1 MEHHYVTADQPSSV
15 RVVNIRHKTNSLDQ
29 ADSTHELPEE
39 PAVFVVTGR
48 VNGQPANPRYVGRT
62 LNLRETVEG
71 LFDANQAAP
80 ADHDCFK
87 QFMLSIKLK
96 VLLYEP
102 TAPELLDGKQ
112 AEWQQKFKPACNEV
126 LNEIH

>member
-1 MEHHYVTADQPSSV
+1 MEHHYVTVDQPSSI
-15 RVVNIRHKTNSLDQ
+15 RVVDIRHKTNPPDQ
-29 ADSTHELPEE
+29 AGITHELPEE

-48 VNGQPANPRYVGRT
+48 VNGQPANPRYVGST
-62 LNLRETVEG
+62 LNLRETVAG
-71 LFDANQAAP
+71 LFDPNQAAP

-87 QFMLSIKLK
+87 RFMLSIKLK

-102 TAPELLDGKQ
+102 TAPGLLDGKQ
-112 AEWQQKFKPACNEV
+112 AEWKKKFNPACNEV